1 MSKEK
6 QTEEQSDKVVTR
18 YDRRME
24 KRKKEEEK
32 ERRSW
37 KRFKIVSIVILAA
50 VAVSIVFSIGTSFYN
65 RYTVLNQTYF
75 QVGDH
80 DITRLEYNYYFNNVY
95 SNYLSM
101 YGSYVSMMG
110 LDTTVDLD
118 EQTYPGNENMTW
130 KDYFDQSAVEQIQQ
144 IKAMADEA
152 RENGFEYDSSEDMAS
167 YETEIAAQA
176 ESASV
181 SESDY
186 YALMYGD
193 YATPSRIE
201 TFVEENLFA
210 NAYYNHLVEENQPA
224 EDEIQA
230 YYEENKNSY
239 DTVTYRSFYFEV
251 DTSAGEETGS
261 EETTAAETTTAAE
274 ETTVEETTLDTAEET
289 AEETTAAE
297 ETEAASE
304 ETAAETAAEE
314 TTAEETTVAE
324 ETTAEETTVEETTTG
339 AEETAAEETTA
350 AEEETETETASEEET
365 GMTDEEIAAAMDELK
380 VQADEMAARLEAG
393 EDFEDLCVE
402 YASEDQKE
410 NYGGEED
417 GSLTEEG
424 SYFGAP
430 SVAADWL
437 FDESRQEGDITV
449 LESESLNRYYVVQF
463 ISRQNDEET
472 INESI
477 GNLLASQVV
486 SEYVTEI
493 AQEYTVTDVA
503 GDLHY
508 LTVPEESTEAAE
520 TETATE
526 TDETAETAAAEAAE
540 TTETAA
546 AEAAETTETAAA
558 ETTAAETET
567 AAETTEAAAET
578 AETESTTEAAEETV
592 TEETESASAESTAA
606 DAR

>member
-181 SESDY
+181 SESEY
-186 YALMYGD
+186 YTLMYGD

-201 TFVEENLFA
+201 TFVEENLLA
-210 NAYYNHLVEENQPA
+210 SAYYSHLVEENQPA
-224 EDEIQA
+224 DDEITA

-261 EETTAAETTTAAE
+261 EETTAVETTTAAE

-289 AEETTAAE
+289 AEETT
-297 ETEAASE
+297 
-304 ETAAETAAEE
+304 
-314 TTAEETTVAE
+314 
-324 ETTAEETTVEETTTG
+324 
-339 AEETAAEETTA
+339 AEETTA

-424 SYFGAP
+424 SYYGAP

-472 INESI
+472 ANESI

-526 TDETAETAAAEAAE
+526 TDETAETAAAEA
-540 TTETAA
+540 T
-546 AEAAETTETAAA
+546 ETTETAAA

-606 DAR
+606 DAQ

>member
-181 SESDY
+181 SESEY
-186 YALMYGD
+186 YTLMYGD

-201 TFVEENLFA
+201 TFVEENLLA
-210 NAYYNHLVEENQPA
+210 SAYYNHLVEENQPA
-224 EDEIQA
+224 DDEITA

-274 ETTVEETTLDTAEET
+274 ETTVEETT
-289 AEETTAAE
+289 
-297 ETEAASE
+297 
-304 ETAAETAAEE
+304 AAEE
-314 TTAEETTVAE
+314 TTAEETTTAAE
-324 ETTAEETTVEETTTG
+324 ETVAEETTVEETTAA

-472 INESI
+472 TNESI

-526 TDETAETAAAEAAE
+526 TDETAETAAL
-540 TTETAA
+540 
-546 AEAAETTETAAA
+546 
-558 ETTAAETET
+558 
-567 AAETTEAAAET
+567 
-578 AETESTTEAAEETV
+578 S
-592 TEETESASAESTAA
+592 
-606 DAR
+606 D

>member
-18 YDRRME
+18 YDRKME

-181 SESDY
+181 SESEY

-201 TFVEENLFA
+201 TFVEENLLA
-210 NAYYNHLVEENQPA
+210 SAYYNHLVEENQPA
-224 EDEIQA
+224 DDEITA

-261 EETTAAETTTAAE
+261 EETTAVETTTAAE
-274 ETTVEETTLDTAEET
+274 ETTVEETTLET

-297 ETEAASE
+297 ETEATS
-304 ETAAETAAEE
+304 
-314 TTAEETTVAE
+314 
-324 ETTAEETTVEETTTG
+324 
-339 AEETAAEETTA
+339 
-350 AEEETETETASEEET
+350 EETETETASEEET

-424 SYFGAP
+424 SYYGAP

-472 INESI
+472 TNESI

-526 TDETAETAAAEAAE
+526 TDETAETAAAEA
-540 TTETAA
+540 T
-546 AEAAETTETAAA
+546 ETTETAAA

-567 AAETTEAAAET
+567 AAEMTEAAAET

>member
-18 YDRRME
+18 YDRKME

-181 SESDY
+181 SESEY
-186 YALMYGD
+186 YTLMYGD

-201 TFVEENLFA
+201 TFVEENLLA
-210 NAYYNHLVEENQPA
+210 SAYYNHLVEENQPA
-224 EDEIQA
+224 DDEITA

-297 ETEAASE
+297 ET
-304 ETAAETAAEE
+304 
-314 TTAEETTVAE
+314 
-324 ETTAEETTVEETTTG
+324 TVEETTTG

-350 AEEETETETASEEET
+350 AEAETETASEEET

-424 SYFGAP
+424 SYYGAP

-472 INESI
+472 TNESI

-526 TDETAETAAAEAAE
+526 TDETAETAAAEA
-540 TTETAA
+540 T
-546 AEAAETTETAAA
+546 ETTETAAA

-592 TEETESASAESTAA
+592 TEEIESASAESTAA
-606 DAR
+606 DAQ

>member
-181 SESDY
+181 SESEY

-201 TFVEENLFA
+201 TFVEENLLA
-210 NAYYNHLVEENQPA
+210 SAYYNHLVEENQPA
-224 EDEIQA
+224 DDEITA

-261 EETTAAETTTAAE
+261 EETTAVETTTAAE

-297 ETEAASE
+297 ET
-304 ETAAETAAEE
+304 
-314 TTAEETTVAE
+314 
-324 ETTAEETTVEETTTG
+324 TVEETTTG

-350 AEEETETETASEEET
+350 AEAETETASEEET

-472 INESI
+472 TNESI

-526 TDETAETAAAEAAE
+526 TDETAETAAAEA
-540 TTETAA
+540 T
-546 AEAAETTETAAA
+546 ETTETAAA

-606 DAR
+606 DAQ

>member
-181 SESDY
+181 SESEY
-186 YALMYGD
+186 YTLMYGD

-201 TFVEENLFA
+201 TFVEENLLA
-210 NAYYNHLVEENQPA
+210 SAYYNHLVEENQPA
-224 EDEIQA
+224 DDEITA

-274 ETTVEETTLDTAEET
+274 ETTVEET
-289 AEETTAAE
+289 
-297 ETEAASE
+297 
-304 ETAAETAAEE
+304 TAAEE

-472 INESI
+472 TNESI

-526 TDETAETAAAEAAE
+526 TDETAETAAADA
-540 TTETAA
+540 T
-546 AEAAETTETAAA
+546 ETTETAAA

-578 AETESTTEAAEETV
+578 AETESTTETAEETV
-592 TEETESASAESTAA
+592 TEETESVPAESTAA
-606 DAR
+606 DAQ

>member
-75 QVGDH
+75 RVGDH

-181 SESDY
+181 SESEY
-186 YALMYGD
+186 YTLMYGD

-201 TFVEENLFA
+201 TFVEENLLA
-210 NAYYNHLVEENQPA
+210 SAYYNHLVEENQPA
-224 EDEIQA
+224 DDEITA

-261 EETTAAETTTAAE
+261 EETTAVETTTAAE

-289 AEETTAAE
+289 AEETT
-297 ETEAASE
+297 
-304 ETAAETAAEE
+304 
-314 TTAEETTVAE
+314 
-324 ETTAEETTVEETTTG
+324 
-339 AEETAAEETTA
+339 AEETTA

-424 SYFGAP
+424 SYYGAP

-472 INESI
+472 TNESI

-526 TDETAETAAAEAAE
+526 TDETAETAAAEA
-540 TTETAA
+540 T
-546 AEAAETTETAAA
+546 ETTETAAA

-606 DAR
+606 DAQ

>member
-181 SESDY
+181 SESEY
-186 YALMYGD
+186 YTLMYGD

-201 TFVEENLFA
+201 TFVEENLLA
-210 NAYYNHLVEENQPA
+210 SAYYNHLVEENQPA
-224 EDEIQA
+224 DDEITA

-289 AEETTAAE
+289 AEETTA
-297 ETEAASE
+297 
-304 ETAAETAAEE
+304 
-314 TTAEETTVAE
+314 
-324 ETTAEETTVEETTTG
+324 
-339 AEETAAEETTA
+339 EETTA

-380 VQADEMAARLEAG
+380 VQADEMVARLEAG

-424 SYFGAP
+424 SYYGAP

-472 INESI
+472 TNESI

-526 TDETAETAAAEAAE
+526 T
-540 TTETAA
+540 
-546 AEAAETTETAAA
+546 
-558 ETTAAETET
+558 

-606 DAR
+606 DAQ

>member
-181 SESDY
+181 SESEY
-186 YALMYGD
+186 YTLMYGD

-201 TFVEENLFA
+201 TFVEENLLA
-210 NAYYNHLVEENQPA
+210 SAYYNHLVEENQPA
-224 EDEIQA
+224 DDEITA

-261 EETTAAETTTAAE
+261 EESTAAETTTAAE

-297 ETEAASE
+297 ET
-304 ETAAETAAEE
+304 
-314 TTAEETTVAE
+314 
-324 ETTAEETTVEETTTG
+324 TVEETTTG

-350 AEEETETETASEEET
+350 AEAETETASEEET

-472 INESI
+472 TNESI

-526 TDETAETAAAEAAE
+526 TDETAETAAAEA
-540 TTETAA
+540 T
-546 AEAAETTETAAA
+546 ETTETAAA

-567 AAETTEAAAET
+567 AAEMTEAAAET

-592 TEETESASAESTAA
+592 TEETESASAESTAT
-606 DAR
+606 DAQ

>member
-18 YDRRME
+18 YDRKME

-95 SNYLSM
+95 NNFISM

-110 LDTTVDLD
+110 LDTTMDLD

-130 KDYFDQSAVEQIQQ
+130 KDYFDQSAVAQIQQ
-144 IKAMADEA
+144 VKAMADEA

-181 SESDY
+181 TESDFY
-186 YALMYGD
+186 TLMYGD
-193 YATPSRIE
+193 YATQSRIE
-201 TFVEENLFA
+201 PFVEENLLA
-210 NAYYNHLVEENQPA
+210 TAYYDHLVEENQPA
-224 EDEIQA
+224 DDEIAA
-230 YYEENKNSY
+230 YYEENKNAY

-251 DTSAGEETGS
+251 ETDTEEETTS
-261 EETTAAETTTAAE
+261 EETAAAE
-274 ETTVEETTLDTAEET
+274 EMTASEETT

-297 ETEAASE
+297 ETAA
-304 ETAAETAAEE
+304 
-314 TTAEETTVAE
+314 
-324 ETTAEETTVEETTTG
+324 
-339 AEETAAEETTA
+339 
-350 AEEETETETASEEET
+350 EEET

-402 YASEDQKE
+402 YATEDQKE

-424 SYFGAP
+424 SYYGAP
-430 SVAADWL
+430 TVAADWL

-463 ISRQNDEET
+463 ISRQNDEEAT
-472 INESI
+472 NESI
-477 GNLLASQVV
+477 GNLLASQTV
-486 SEYVTEI
+486 SEHVTEI

-503 GDLHY
+503 GELHY

-520 TETATE
+520 TEGTETTATE
-526 TDETAETAAAEAAE
+526 STEAAETEASDTAETTEAAETETVTETAAE

-546 AEAAETTETAAA
+546 ETEETTSASE
-558 ETTAAETET
+558 ETTA
-567 AAETTEAAAET
+567 
-578 AETESTTEAAEETV
+578 V
-592 TEETESASAESTAA
+592 
-606 DAR
+606 DAQ

>member
-18 YDRRME
+18 YDRKME

-181 SESDY
+181 SESEY
-186 YALMYGD
+186 YTLMYGD

-201 TFVEENLFA
+201 TFVEENLLA
-210 NAYYNHLVEENQPA
+210 SAYYNHLVEENQPA
-224 EDEIQA
+224 DDEITA

-261 EETTAAETTTAAE
+261 EESTAAETTTAAE

-289 AEETTAAE
+289 AEETT
-297 ETEAASE
+297 
-304 ETAAETAAEE
+304 
-314 TTAEETTVAE
+314 
-324 ETTAEETTVEETTTG
+324 
-339 AEETAAEETTA
+339 AEETTA

-424 SYFGAP
+424 SYYGAP

-472 INESI
+472 TNESI

-526 TDETAETAAAEAAE
+526 TDETAETAAAEA
-540 TTETAA
+540 T
-546 AEAAETTETAAA
+546 ETTETAAA

-592 TEETESASAESTAA
+592 TEETDSVPAESTAA
-606 DAR
+606 DAQ

>member
-181 SESDY
+181 SESEY

-201 TFVEENLFA
+201 TFVEENLLA
-210 NAYYNHLVEENQPA
+210 SAYYNHLVEENQPA
-224 EDEIQA
+224 DDEITA

-261 EETTAAETTTAAE
+261 EESTAAETTTAAE

-297 ETEAASE
+297 ET
-304 ETAAETAAEE
+304 
-314 TTAEETTVAE
+314 
-324 ETTAEETTVEETTTG
+324 TVEETTTG

-350 AEEETETETASEEET
+350 AEAETETASEEET

-472 INESI
+472 TNESI

-526 TDETAETAAAEAAE
+526 TDETAETAAAEA
-540 TTETAA
+540 T
-546 AEAAETTETAAA
+546 ETTETAAA

-567 AAETTEAAAET
+567 AAEMTEAAAET

-606 DAR
+606 DAQ

>member
-181 SESDY
+181 SESEY

-201 TFVEENLFA
+201 TFVEENLLA
-210 NAYYNHLVEENQPA
+210 SAYYNHLVEENQPA
-224 EDEIQA
+224 DDEITA

-297 ETEAASE
+297 ET
-304 ETAAETAAEE
+304 
-314 TTAEETTVAE
+314 
-324 ETTAEETTVEETTTG
+324 TVEETTTG

-350 AEEETETETASEEET
+350 AEAETETASEEET

-472 INESI
+472 TNESI

-526 TDETAETAAAEAAE
+526 TDETAETAAAEA
-540 TTETAA
+540 T
-546 AEAAETTETAAA
+546 ETTETAAA

-592 TEETESASAESTAA
+592 TEETDSVPAESTAA
-606 DAR
+606 DAQ

>member
-18 YDRRME
+18 YDRKME

-181 SESDY
+181 SESEY
-186 YALMYGD
+186 YTLMYGD

-201 TFVEENLFA
+201 TFVEENLLA
-210 NAYYNHLVEENQPA
+210 SAYYNHLVEENQPA
-224 EDEIQA
+224 DDEITA

-297 ETEAASE
+297 ET
-304 ETAAETAAEE
+304 
-314 TTAEETTVAE
+314 
-324 ETTAEETTVEETTTG
+324 TVEETTTG

-350 AEEETETETASEEET
+350 AEAETETASEEET

-472 INESI
+472 TNESI

-526 TDETAETAAAEAAE
+526 TDETAETAAAEA
-540 TTETAA
+540 T
-546 AEAAETTETAAA
+546 ETTETAAA

-592 TEETESASAESTAA
+592 TEETDSVPAESTAA
-606 DAR
+606 DAQ

>member
-18 YDRRME
+18 YDRKME

-181 SESDY
+181 SESEY
-186 YALMYGD
+186 YTLMYGD

-201 TFVEENLFA
+201 TFVEENLLA
-210 NAYYNHLVEENQPA
+210 SAYYNHLVEENQPA
-224 EDEIQA
+224 DDEITA

-261 EETTAAETTTAAE
+261 EESTAAETTTAAE

-289 AEETTAAE
+289 AEET
-297 ETEAASE
+297 
-304 ETAAETAAEE
+304 
-314 TTAEETTVAE
+314 
-324 ETTAEETTVEETTTG
+324 
-339 AEETAAEETTA
+339 AAEETTA
-350 AEEETETETASEEET
+350 AEAETETASEEET

-472 INESI
+472 TNESI

-526 TDETAETAAAEAAE
+526 TDETAETAAAEA
-540 TTETAA
+540 T
-546 AEAAETTETAAA
+546 ETTETAAA

-567 AAETTEAAAET
+567 AAETTEAVAET

-606 DAR
+606 DAQ

>member
-181 SESDY
+181 SESEY
-186 YALMYGD
+186 YTLMYGD

-201 TFVEENLFA
+201 TFVEENLLA
-210 NAYYNHLVEENQPA
+210 SAYYNHLVEENQPA
-224 EDEIQA
+224 DDEITA

-261 EETTAAETTTAAE
+261 EETTAAEITTAAE

-289 AEETTAAE
+289 AEETT
-297 ETEAASE
+297 
-304 ETAAETAAEE
+304 
-314 TTAEETTVAE
+314 
-324 ETTAEETTVEETTTG
+324 
-339 AEETAAEETTA
+339 AEETTA

-424 SYFGAP
+424 SYYGAP

-472 INESI
+472 TNESI

-526 TDETAETAAAEAAE
+526 TDETAETAAAEA
-540 TTETAA
+540 T
-546 AEAAETTETAAA
+546 ETTETAAA

-567 AAETTEAAAET
+567 AAEMTEAAAET

-606 DAR
+606 DAQ

>member
-181 SESDY
+181 SESEY
-186 YALMYGD
+186 YTLMYGD

-201 TFVEENLFA
+201 TFVEENLLA
-210 NAYYNHLVEENQPA
+210 SAYYNHLVEENQPA
-224 EDEIQA
+224 DDEITA

-261 EETTAAETTTAAE
+261 EESTAAETTTAAE

-289 AEETTAAE
+289 AEETTA
-297 ETEAASE
+297 
-304 ETAAETAAEE
+304 
-314 TTAEETTVAE
+314 
-324 ETTAEETTVEETTTG
+324 
-339 AEETAAEETTA
+339 EETTA
-350 AEEETETETASEEET
+350 AEAETETASEEET

-472 INESI
+472 TNESI

-526 TDETAETAAAEAAE
+526 TDETAETAATDA
-540 TTETAA
+540 T
-546 AEAAETTETAAA
+546 ETTETAAA

-592 TEETESASAESTAA
+592 TEETESVPAESTAA
-606 DAR
+606 DAQ

>member
-181 SESDY
+181 SESEY
-186 YALMYGD
+186 YTLMYGD

-201 TFVEENLFA
+201 TFVEENLLA
-210 NAYYNHLVEENQPA
+210 SAYYNHLVEENQPA
-224 EDEIQA
+224 DDEITA

-261 EETTAAETTTAAE
+261 EESTAAETTTAAE
-274 ETTVEETTLDTAEET
+274 DTTVEETTLDTAEET
-289 AEETTAAE
+289 AEETTA
-297 ETEAASE
+297 
-304 ETAAETAAEE
+304 
-314 TTAEETTVAE
+314 
-324 ETTAEETTVEETTTG
+324 AEETTVEETTTG

-350 AEEETETETASEEET
+350 AEAETETASEEET

-472 INESI
+472 TNESI

-526 TDETAETAAAEAAE
+526 TDETAETAAAEA
-540 TTETAA
+540 T
-546 AEAAETTETAAA
+546 ETTETAAA

-592 TEETESASAESTAA
+592 TEETESVPAESTAA
-606 DAR
+606 DAQ

>member
-18 YDRRME
+18 YDRKME

-181 SESDY
+181 SESEY

-201 TFVEENLFA
+201 TFVEENLLA
-210 NAYYNHLVEENQPA
+210 SAYYNHLVEENQPA
-224 EDEIQA
+224 DDEITA

-289 AEETTAAE
+289 AEETTAE
-297 ETEAASE
+297 EI
-304 ETAAETAAEE
+304 
-314 TTAEETTVAE
+314 
-324 ETTAEETTVEETTTG
+324 
-339 AEETAAEETTA
+339 TA

-424 SYFGAP
+424 SYYGAP

-472 INESI
+472 TNESI

-526 TDETAETAAAEAAE
+526 TDETAETAAAEA
-540 TTETAA
+540 T
-546 AEAAETTETAAA
+546 ETTETAAA

-606 DAR
+606 DAQ

>member
-32 ERRSW
+32 ERKSW

-181 SESDY
+181 SESEY

-201 TFVEENLFA
+201 TFVEENLLA
-210 NAYYNHLVEENQPA
+210 SAYYNHLVEENQPA
-224 EDEIQA
+224 DDEITA

-297 ETEAASE
+297 ET
-304 ETAAETAAEE
+304 
-314 TTAEETTVAE
+314 
-324 ETTAEETTVEETTTG
+324 TVEETTTG

-350 AEEETETETASEEET
+350 AEAETETASEEET

-424 SYFGAP
+424 SYYGAP

-472 INESI
+472 TNESI

-526 TDETAETAAAEAAE
+526 TDETAETAAAEA
-540 TTETAA
+540 T
-546 AEAAETTETAAA
+546 ETTETAAA

>member
-181 SESDY
+181 SESEY

-201 TFVEENLFA
+201 TFVEENLLA
-210 NAYYNHLVEENQPA
+210 SAYYNHLVEENQPA
-224 EDEIQA
+224 DDEITA

-261 EETTAAETTTAAE
+261 EETTAVETTTAAE

-297 ETEAASE
+297 ET
-304 ETAAETAAEE
+304 
-314 TTAEETTVAE
+314 
-324 ETTAEETTVEETTTG
+324 TVEETTTG

-350 AEEETETETASEEET
+350 AEAETETASEEET

-410 NYGGEED
+410 NYGGEEG

-424 SYFGAP
+424 SYYGAP

-472 INESI
+472 TNESI

-526 TDETAETAAAEAAE
+526 TDETAETAAAEA
-540 TTETAA
+540 T
-546 AEAAETTETAAA
+546 ETTETAAA

-567 AAETTEAAAET
+567 AAEMTEAAAET

-606 DAR
+606 DAQ

>member
-181 SESDY
+181 SESEY
-186 YALMYGD
+186 YTLMYGD

-201 TFVEENLFA
+201 TFVEENLLA
-210 NAYYNHLVEENQPA
+210 SAYYNHLVEENQPA
-224 EDEIQA
+224 DDEITA

-251 DTSAGEETGS
+251 ETDTEEEAAS
-261 EETTAAETTTAAE
+261 EETTAVETTTAAE
-274 ETTVEETTLDTAEET
+274 ETTVEETT
-289 AEETTAAE
+289 
-297 ETEAASE
+297 
-304 ETAAETAAEE
+304 AAEE
-314 TTAEETTVAE
+314 TTAEETTTAAE
-324 ETTAEETTVEETTTG
+324 ETVAEETTVEETTAA

-424 SYFGAP
+424 SYYGAP

-472 INESI
+472 TNESI

-526 TDETAETAAAEAAE
+526 TDETAETAAAEA
-540 TTETAA
+540 T
-546 AEAAETTETAAA
+546 ETTETAAA

-578 AETESTTEAAEETV
+578 AETESTMETAEETV

-606 DAR
+606 DAQ

>member
-181 SESDY
+181 SESEY

-201 TFVEENLFA
+201 TFVEENLLA
-210 NAYYNHLVEENQPA
+210 SAYYNHLVEENQPA
-224 EDEIQA
+224 DDEITA

-289 AEETTAAE
+289 AEETT
-297 ETEAASE
+297 
-304 ETAAETAAEE
+304 
-314 TTAEETTVAE
+314 
-324 ETTAEETTVEETTTG
+324 
-339 AEETAAEETTA
+339 AEETTA

-424 SYFGAP
+424 SYYGAP

-472 INESI
+472 TNESI

-526 TDETAETAAAEAAE
+526 TDETAETAAAEA
-540 TTETAA
+540 T
-546 AEAAETTETAAA
+546 ETTETAAA

-567 AAETTEAAAET
+567 AAEMTEAAAET

-606 DAR
+606 DAQ

>member
-95 SNYLSM
+95 NNFISM

-110 LDTTVDLD
+110 LDTTMDLD

-130 KDYFDQSAVEQIQQ
+130 KDYFDQSAVAQIQQ
-144 IKAMADEA
+144 VKAMADEA

-181 SESDY
+181 TESDFY
-186 YALMYGD
+186 TLMYGD
-193 YATPSRIE
+193 YATQSRIE
-201 TFVEENLFA
+201 PFVEENLLA
-210 NAYYNHLVEENQPA
+210 TAYYDHLVEENQPA
-224 EDEIQA
+224 DDEIAA
-230 YYEENKNSY
+230 YYEENKNAY

-251 DTSAGEETGS
+251 ETDTE
-261 EETTAAETTTAAE
+261 EETTS
-274 ETTVEETTLDTAEET
+274 
-289 AEETTAAE
+289 EETTAAE
-297 ETEAASE
+297 ETTAS
-304 ETAAETAAEE
+304 EE
-314 TTAEETTVAE
+314 TTAEETTASE
-324 ETTAEETTVEETTTG
+324 Q
-339 AEETAAEETTA
+339 
-350 AEEETETETASEEET
+350 ETETTSEEET

-402 YASEDQKE
+402 YATEDQKE

-424 SYFGAP
+424 SYYGAP
-430 SVAADWL
+430 TVAADWL

-463 ISRQNDEET
+463 ISRQNDEEAT
-472 INESI
+472 NESI
-477 GNLLASQVV
+477 GNLLASQTV
-486 SEYVTEI
+486 SEHVTEI

-503 GDLHY
+503 GELHY

-520 TETATE
+520 TEGTETTATE
-526 TDETAETAAAEAAE
+526 STEAADE

-546 AEAAETTETAAA
+546 ETEETTSASE
-558 ETTAAETET
+558 ETTA
-567 AAETTEAAAET
+567 
-578 AETESTTEAAEETV
+578 V
-592 TEETESASAESTAA
+592 
-606 DAR
+606 DAQ

>member
-75 QVGDH
+75 RVGDH

-181 SESDY
+181 SESEY
-186 YALMYGD
+186 YTLMYGD

-201 TFVEENLFA
+201 TFVEENLLA
-210 NAYYNHLVEENQPA
+210 SAYYNHLVEENQPA
-224 EDEIQA
+224 DDEITA

-297 ETEAASE
+297 ET
-304 ETAAETAAEE
+304 
-314 TTAEETTVAE
+314 
-324 ETTAEETTVEETTTG
+324 TVEETTTG

-350 AEEETETETASEEET
+350 AEAETETASEEET

-472 INESI
+472 TNESI

-526 TDETAETAAAEAAE
+526 TDETAETAAAEA
-540 TTETAA
+540 T
-546 AEAAETTETAAA
+546 ETTETAAA

-606 DAR
+606 DAQ

>member
-152 RENGFEYDSSEDMAS
+152 RENGFEYNSSEDMAS

-181 SESDY
+181 SESEY

-201 TFVEENLFA
+201 TFVEENLLA
-210 NAYYNHLVEENQPA
+210 SAYYNHLVEENQPA
-224 EDEIQA
+224 DDEITA

-297 ETEAASE
+297 ET
-304 ETAAETAAEE
+304 
-314 TTAEETTVAE
+314 
-324 ETTAEETTVEETTTG
+324 TVEETTTG

-350 AEEETETETASEEET
+350 AEAETETASEEET

-463 ISRQNDEET
+463 ISRQNDEEAT
-472 INESI
+472 NESI

-526 TDETAETAAAEAAE
+526 TDETAETAAAEA
-540 TTETAA
+540 T
-546 AEAAETTETAAA
+546 ETTETAAA

-567 AAETTEAAAET
+567 AAEMTEAAAET

-606 DAR
+606 DAQ

>member
-18 YDRRME
+18 YDRKME

-181 SESDY
+181 SESEY
-186 YALMYGD
+186 YTLMYGD

-201 TFVEENLFA
+201 TFVEENLLA
-210 NAYYNHLVEENQPA
+210 SAYYNHLVEENQPA
-224 EDEIQA
+224 DDEITA

-297 ETEAASE
+297 ET
-304 ETAAETAAEE
+304 
-314 TTAEETTVAE
+314 
-324 ETTAEETTVEETTTG
+324 TVEETTTG

-350 AEEETETETASEEET
+350 AEAETETASEEET

-472 INESI
+472 TNESI

-526 TDETAETAAAEAAE
+526 TDETAETAAAEA
-540 TTETAA
+540 T
-546 AEAAETTETAAA
+546 ETTETAAA

-592 TEETESASAESTAA
+592 TEETESASAESTAT
-606 DAR
+606 DAQ

>member
-18 YDRRME
+18 YDRKME

-181 SESDY
+181 SESEY
-186 YALMYGD
+186 YTLMYGD

-201 TFVEENLFA
+201 TFVEENLLA
-210 NAYYNHLVEENQPA
+210 SAYYNHLVEENQPA
-224 EDEIQA
+224 DDEITA

-261 EETTAAETTTAAE
+261 EESTAAETTTAAE

-297 ETEAASE
+297 ET
-304 ETAAETAAEE
+304 
-314 TTAEETTVAE
+314 
-324 ETTAEETTVEETTTG
+324 TVEETTTG

-350 AEEETETETASEEET
+350 AEAETETASEEET

-424 SYFGAP
+424 SYYGAP

-472 INESI
+472 TNESI

-526 TDETAETAAAEAAE
+526 TDETAETAAAEA
-540 TTETAA
+540 T
-546 AEAAETTETAAA
+546 ETTETAAA

-567 AAETTEAAAET
+567 AAEMTEAAAET

-592 TEETESASAESTAA
+592 TEETESASAKSTAA
-606 DAR
+606 DAQ

>member
-18 YDRRME
+18 YDRKME

-181 SESDY
+181 SESEY
-186 YALMYGD
+186 YTLMYGD

-201 TFVEENLFA
+201 TFVEENLLA
-210 NAYYNHLVEENQPA
+210 SAYYSHLVEENQPA
-224 EDEIQA
+224 DDEITA

-261 EETTAAETTTAAE
+261 EETTAVETTTAAE

-289 AEETTAAE
+289 AEETTA
-297 ETEAASE
+297 
-304 ETAAETAAEE
+304 
-314 TTAEETTVAE
+314 
-324 ETTAEETTVEETTTG
+324 AEETTVEETTTG

-472 INESI
+472 TNESI

-546 AEAAETTETAAA
+546 AE
-558 ETTAAETET
+558 TTAAETET

-606 DAR
+606 DAQ

>member
-130 KDYFDQSAVEQIQQ
+130 KDCFDQSAVEQIQQ

-181 SESDY
+181 SESEY
-186 YALMYGD
+186 YTLMYGD

-201 TFVEENLFA
+201 TFVEENLLA
-210 NAYYNHLVEENQPA
+210 SAYYNHLVEENQPA
-224 EDEIQA
+224 DDEITA

-472 INESI
+472 TNESI

-526 TDETAETAAAEAAE
+526 TDETAETAAAEA
-540 TTETAA
+540 T
-546 AEAAETTETAAA
+546 ETTETAAA

-606 DAR
+606 DAQ

>member
-18 YDRRME
+18 YDRKME

-181 SESDY
+181 SESEY

-201 TFVEENLFA
+201 TFVEENLLA
-210 NAYYNHLVEENQPA
+210 SAYYNHLVEENQPA
-224 EDEIQA
+224 DDEITA

-261 EETTAAETTTAAE
+261 EESTAAETTTAAE

-289 AEETTAAE
+289 AEETTA
-297 ETEAASE
+297 
-304 ETAAETAAEE
+304 
-314 TTAEETTVAE
+314 
-324 ETTAEETTVEETTTG
+324 
-339 AEETAAEETTA
+339 EETTA
-350 AEEETETETASEEET
+350 AEAETETASEEET

-424 SYFGAP
+424 SYYGAP

-472 INESI
+472 TNESI

-526 TDETAETAAAEAAE
+526 TDETAETAAAEA
-540 TTETAA
+540 T
-546 AEAAETTETAAA
+546 ETTETAAA

-567 AAETTEAAAET
+567 AAEMTEAAAET

>member
-181 SESDY
+181 SESEY
-186 YALMYGD
+186 YTLMYGD

-201 TFVEENLFA
+201 TFVEENLLA
-210 NAYYNHLVEENQPA
+210 SAYYNHLVEENQPA
-224 EDEIQA
+224 DDEITA

-261 EETTAAETTTAAE
+261 EETTAVETTTAAE

-297 ETEAASE
+297 ET
-304 ETAAETAAEE
+304 
-314 TTAEETTVAE
+314 
-324 ETTAEETTVEETTTG
+324 TVEETTTG

-350 AEEETETETASEEET
+350 AEAETETASEEET

-410 NYGGEED
+410 NYGGEEG

-424 SYFGAP
+424 SYYGAP

-472 INESI
+472 TNESI

-526 TDETAETAAAEAAE
+526 TDETAETAAAEA
-540 TTETAA
+540 T
-546 AEAAETTETAAA
+546 ETTETAAA

-567 AAETTEAAAET
+567 AAEMTEAAAET

-606 DAR
+606 DAQ

>member
-181 SESDY
+181 SESEY

-201 TFVEENLFA
+201 TFVEENLLA
-210 NAYYNHLVEENQPA
+210 SAYYNHLVEENQPA
-224 EDEIQA
+224 DDEITA

-297 ETEAASE
+297 ET
-304 ETAAETAAEE
+304 
-314 TTAEETTVAE
+314 
-324 ETTAEETTVEETTTG
+324 TVEETTTG

-350 AEEETETETASEEET
+350 AEAETETASEEET

-424 SYFGAP
+424 SYYGAP

-472 INESI
+472 TNESI

-526 TDETAETAAAEAAE
+526 TDETAETAAAEA
-540 TTETAA
+540 T
-546 AEAAETTETAAA
+546 ETTETAAA

-606 DAR
+606 DAQ

>member
-18 YDRRME
+18 YDRKME

-181 SESDY
+181 SESEY

-201 TFVEENLFA
+201 TFVEENLLA
-210 NAYYNHLVEENQPA
+210 SAYYNHLVEENQPA
-224 EDEIQA
+224 DDEITA

-261 EETTAAETTTAAE
+261 EESTAAETTTAAE

-289 AEETTAAE
+289 AEETT
-297 ETEAASE
+297 
-304 ETAAETAAEE
+304 
-314 TTAEETTVAE
+314 
-324 ETTAEETTVEETTTG
+324 
-339 AEETAAEETTA
+339 AEETTA

-424 SYFGAP
+424 SYYGAP

-472 INESI
+472 TNESI

-526 TDETAETAAAEAAE
+526 TDETAETAAAEA
-540 TTETAA
+540 T
-546 AEAAETTETAAA
+546 ETTETAAA

-567 AAETTEAAAET
+567 AAEMTEAAAET

-606 DAR
+606 DAQ

>member
-95 SNYLSM
+95 NNFISM

-110 LDTTVDLD
+110 LDTTMDLD

-130 KDYFDQSAVEQIQQ
+130 KDYFDQSAVAQIQQ
-144 IKAMADEA
+144 VKAMADEA

-181 SESDY
+181 TESDFY
-186 YALMYGD
+186 TLMYGD
-193 YATPSRIE
+193 YATQSRIE
-201 TFVEENLFA
+201 PFVEENLLA
-210 NAYYNHLVEENQPA
+210 TAYYDHLVEENQPA
-224 EDEIQA
+224 DDEIAA
-230 YYEENKNSY
+230 YYEENKNAY

-251 DTSAGEETGS
+251 ETDTE
-261 EETTAAETTTAAE
+261 EETTS
-274 ETTVEETTLDTAEET
+274 
-289 AEETTAAE
+289 EETTAAE
-297 ETEAASE
+297 ETTAS
-304 ETAAETAAEE
+304 EE
-314 TTAEETTVAE
+314 TTAEEI
-324 ETTAEETTVEETTTG
+324 
-339 AEETAAEETTA
+339 TAAEQ
-350 AEEETETETASEEET
+350 ETETTSEEET

-402 YASEDQKE
+402 YATEDQKE

-424 SYFGAP
+424 SYYGAP
-430 SVAADWL
+430 TVAADWL

-463 ISRQNDEET
+463 ISRQNDEEAT
-472 INESI
+472 NESI
-477 GNLLASQVV
+477 GNLLASQTV
-486 SEYVTEI
+486 SEHVTEI

-503 GDLHY
+503 GELHY

-520 TETATE
+520 TEGTETTATE
-526 TDETAETAAAEAAE
+526 STEAAE
-540 TTETAA
+540 TEASDTAGTT
-546 AEAAETTETAAA
+546 EAAETETV
-558 ETTAAETET
+558 TET
-567 AAETTEAAAET
+567 AAETTEAADET
-578 AETESTTEAAEETV
+578 TETAAETEETTSASEET
-592 TEETESASAESTAA
+592 TAV
-606 DAR
+606 DAQ

>member
-181 SESDY
+181 SEREY

-201 TFVEENLFA
+201 TFVEENLLA
-210 NAYYNHLVEENQPA
+210 SAYYNHLVEENQPA
-224 EDEIQA
+224 DDEITA

-261 EETTAAETTTAAE
+261 EETTAVETTTAAE

-289 AEETTAAE
+289 AEETT
-297 ETEAASE
+297 
-304 ETAAETAAEE
+304 
-314 TTAEETTVAE
+314 
-324 ETTAEETTVEETTTG
+324 
-339 AEETAAEETTA
+339 AEETTA

-472 INESI
+472 TNESI

-503 GDLHY
+503 GNLHY

-526 TDETAETAAAEAAE
+526 TDETA
-540 TTETAA
+540 ETAA

-606 DAR
+606 DAQ

>member
-181 SESDY
+181 SESEY
-186 YALMYGD
+186 YTLMYGD

-201 TFVEENLFA
+201 TFVEENLLA
-210 NAYYNHLVEENQPA
+210 SAYYNHLVEENQPA
-224 EDEIQA
+224 DDEITA

-261 EETTAAETTTAAE
+261 EESTAAETTTAAE

-289 AEETTAAE
+289 AEETT
-297 ETEAASE
+297 
-304 ETAAETAAEE
+304 
-314 TTAEETTVAE
+314 
-324 ETTAEETTVEETTTG
+324 
-339 AEETAAEETTA
+339 AEETTA

-424 SYFGAP
+424 SYYGAP

-472 INESI
+472 TNESI

-526 TDETAETAAAEAAE
+526 TDETAETAAAEA
-540 TTETAA
+540 T
-546 AEAAETTETAAA
+546 ETTETAAA

-567 AAETTEAAAET
+567 AAEMTEAAAET

-606 DAR
+606 DAQ

>member
-75 QVGDH
+75 RVGDH

-181 SESDY
+181 SESEY
-186 YALMYGD
+186 YTLMYGD

-201 TFVEENLFA
+201 TFVEENLLA
-210 NAYYNHLVEENQPA
+210 SAYYNHLVEENQPA
-224 EDEIQA
+224 DDEITA

-251 DTSAGEETGS
+251 ETDTEEEAAS
-261 EETTAAETTTAAE
+261 EETTAVETTTAAE
-274 ETTVEETTLDTAEET
+274 ETTVEETT
-289 AEETTAAE
+289 
-297 ETEAASE
+297 
-304 ETAAETAAEE
+304 AAEE
-314 TTAEETTVAE
+314 TTAEETTTAAE
-324 ETTAEETTVEETTTG
+324 ETVAEETTVEETTAA

-424 SYFGAP
+424 SYYGAP

-472 INESI
+472 TNESI

-526 TDETAETAAAEAAE
+526 TDETAETAAAEA
-540 TTETAA
+540 T
-546 AEAAETTETAAA
+546 ETTETAAA

-578 AETESTTEAAEETV
+578 AETESTMETAEETV

-606 DAR
+606 DAQ